1 MTRGTNS
8 LANVQKMS
16 HFSRQPMDKGA
27 TEDTRKSSN
36 SRLVHNGSSWSMI
49 AAHEIQDEENLV
61 HKQNKEDEIR
71 DNLVLSKQCT
81 MNTAILTW
89 ALHPRSG
96 IDEIDVMSKTVITV
110 ISGTL
115 DNRRSYKKGDNRS
128 VGVL

>member
-1 MTRGTNS
+1 MT
-8 LANVQKMS
+8 
-16 HFSRQPMDKGA
+16 
-27 TEDTRKSSN
+27 
-36 SRLVHNGSSWSMI
+36 

-128 VGVL
+128 VGML

>member
-1 MTRGTNS
+1 
-8 LANVQKMS
+8 
-16 HFSRQPMDKGA
+16 MDKGA
-27 TEDTRKSSN
+27 TDDTRKSSN
-36 SRLVHNGSSWSMI
+36 SRLVHNGLSWSMT

-96 IDEIDVMSKTVITV
+96 IDEIDVNRYQRWLDK
-110 ISGTL
+110 SGQAIRCQKQL
-115 DNRRSYKKGDNRS
+115 
-128 VGVL
+128 